1 MRLAAPCALIVL
13 CTACIPPSASL
24 AMLAPA
30 AEPVPMEDVRVIDGS
45 QTGDC
50 TAIAQLEEPV
60 ENREQA
66 FATMRQKAGEV
77 GANALVLGEVRDQV
91 TTGNRILWGGLA
103 GSDEIMNAIAYRCD
117 G

>member
-1 MRLAAPCALIVL
+1 MI
-13 CTACIPPSASL
+13 
-24 AMLAPA
+24 APA
-30 AEPVPMEDVRVIDGS
+30 AEPVALEDVRVIDGS

-60 ENREQA
+60 EDRQRA
-66 FATMRQKAGEV
+66 ITAMRQKAGEV

-91 TTGNRILWGGLA
+91 TTGNRILWGVFA

-117 G
+117 